1 MANAAATIPE
11 SANAHDSAWNRLLS
25 PVDPTVFFND
35 YFGEKP
41 LYIPGEPD
49 RFADLCSWSDLNDVL
64 DLNTLSAPQLH
75 LMRGGKDLDPQL
87 FQSRCEG
94 HNRVDAAAVLKEM
107 AEGATL
113 IINYVDRHIPRL
125 REFARSLE
133 RELRASVHVDIFAG
147 CSPAAGLGAH
157 WDHYECLNVQLSGSK
172 LWKIFRPER
181 LYPMRKTFVFP
192 RRDDAETLSAPN
204 RAPVWEGSLRT
215 GDLIYIPRGWWHQV
229 VPEQLPSLHLGITV
243 EVPAGSD
250 LLHWL
255 ADRLKAEEFVRKN
268 IPYWKPPTERKS
280 FLRDLRENVAS
291 HINDELLAE
300 YLNHLDETSV
310 PRPALGLPDSANAAG
325 PILDSKTRVRLRSAR
340 KFTVEVDSPR
350 GFFRFRWKGKSVEFS
365 SLLLP
370 AFQKLNE
377 GAPQTVQQ
385 LSDGVPAL
393 AVKALVLALWTAGLV
408 SIGEDGTL

>member
-1 MANAAATIPE
+1 MANAAAAIPE
-11 SANAHDSAWNRLLS
+11 SARANISAWHHLLS
-25 PVDPTVFFND
+25 PVDRTVFLNE

-41 LYIPGEPD
+41 LHIPGEPD

-64 DLNTLSAPQLH
+64 DLNALSAPQLH

-87 FQSRCEG
+87 FQTRCEG
-94 HNRVDAAAVLKEM
+94 HNRVDAAAVSKEM

-113 IINYVDRHIPRL
+113 IINYVDRHIPKL

-172 LWKIFRPER
+172 LWKIFRPQR
-181 LYPMRKTFVFP
+181 LYPMRKTFAFP
-192 RRDDAETLSAPN
+192 RRDDVETLHAPN
-204 RAPVWEGSLRT
+204 EAPVWEGSLRT

-250 LLHWL
+250 FLHWV
-255 ADRLKAEEFVRKN
+255 ADRLKAEELVRKN

-280 FLRDLRENVAS
+280 FLRDLQETVAS
-291 HINDELLAE
+291 EIDDQLLDE
-300 YLNHLDETSV
+300 YLDHLDVTAV
-310 PRPALGLPDSANAAG
+310 QRPAFGLPGSTNSVG
-325 PILDSKTRVRLRSAR
+325 PILRASTSVRLRSPRGFA
-340 KFTVEVDSPR
+340 VETDSPR
-350 GFFRFRWKGKSVEFS
+350 GVFRFRCKCQSFEFS
-365 SLLLP
+365 SVLLP
-370 AFQKLNE
+370 AFQALNE
-377 GAPQTVQQ
+377 GVPQSIQR
-385 LSDGVPAL
+385 LSDGLPSL